1 MAQKPEFTPQPPGT
15 KLKYEKGKYFNV
27 SFKFTPSKT
36 ALLVIDLQNDF
47 LHDNGVHAKNGVA
60 VKPLR
65 SKIPGCVELTNF
77 CRELNIPIIHIRYVL
92 HPDDTG
98 KAVDIGPFASGARPW
113 LVHEGLRPGTW
124 GAAMVDELQG
134 CDFDLEK
141 IRASG
146 FYGTSLDI
154 LLRNLNIDTL
164 IFSGFATNICVEN
177 TFRDAWMR
185 DYTVIGIKEA
195 MITHDPFLQ
204 EASEK
209 NMDIMGYCFSLEEFM
224 ALARP
229 NEEAPNP

>member
-1 MAQKPEFTPQPPGT
+1 MAEKQEFTSPPPGT

-27 SFKFTPSKT
+27 SFKVVPAKT

-47 LHDNGVHAKNGVA
+47 LHDQGVHAKNGVD

-65 SKIPGCVELTNF
+65 AKIPGCAKLADF
-77 CRELNIPIIHIRYVL
+77 CRELNMSIIHIRYVL
-92 HPDDTG
+92 HPDKTG

-113 LVHEGLRPGTW
+113 LIHEGLRPGTW

-134 CDFDLEK
+134 CDFDFEK

-154 LLRNLNIDTL
+154 LLRNLDIDTL
-164 IFSGFATNICVEN
+164 LFSGFATNICVEN

-209 NMDIMGYCFSLEEFM
+209 NMDIMGHCFSLEEFM
-224 ALARP
+224 ALGRH
-229 NEEAPNP
+229 NR